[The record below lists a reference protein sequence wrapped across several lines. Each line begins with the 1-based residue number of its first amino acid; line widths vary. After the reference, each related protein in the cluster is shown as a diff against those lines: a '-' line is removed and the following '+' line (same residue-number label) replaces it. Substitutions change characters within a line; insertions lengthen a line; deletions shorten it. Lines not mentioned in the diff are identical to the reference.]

1 MQVPD
6 RVIQQ
11 MYRGGEELPS
21 IDEMRIPATWA
32 AMVNEADIGE
42 VQGITNQATAA
53 MSPSEQREFAAE
65 LQRLN
70 FIIERPPGAR
80 GRR

>member
-1 MQVPD
+1 
-6 RVIQQ
+6 
-11 MYRGGEELPS
+11 
-21 IDEMRIPATWA
+21 
-32 AMVNEADIGE
+32 MVNEADISE

-70 FIIERPPGAR
+70 FIVEEARPGAR